1 MGMKE
6 NGGPKG
12 MKKKG
17 SRAIGQKRFLVST
30 GSKLHPKMEIPAIVE
45 VSTQNVDWKTSW
57 RSSGNSTGNLQP
69 ATNYL

>member
-1 MGMKE
+1 MKE

-45 VSTQNVDWKTSW
+45 VSTQNVDWKIS
-57 RSSGNSTGNLQP
+57 
-69 ATNYL
+69 